1 MVCNLVN
8 DNKKMKM
15 TYKLITSL
23 CVGII
28 TATAVYFAVKS
39 RKQTKRKMVADEGYE
54 TAYDSLFPLK
64 KYKKYKTA

>member
-1 MVCNLVN
+1 
-8 DNKKMKM
+8 M

-39 RKQTKRKMVADEGYE
+39 RKQIKRKMVADEGYE
-54 TAYDSLFPLK
+54 TAYDILFPLK
-64 KYKKYKTA
+64 KYRKYKTA